1 MTNAIEM
8 FEKKQIEKLTAKKR
22 VPAIRPGD
30 TLKVTVKII
39 EGEKSRS
46 QAFEG
51 MCIARKNN
59 SINSNFTVRKISHGE
74 GVEKVFPLFS
84 PIIEKIEVVRKGD
97 VRRAKL
103 YYLRDRAGKRARI
116 ADRDRGNEKD
126 QYEFIV
132 IDDAS
137 FDRTPYALELFH
149 NESVKLSKIIKT
161 LTSNPA
167 KILKINK
174 GNLNVGNDA
183 DFCIL
188 DINKPWVVKKENLIS
203 KSKNTSIDDR
213 KLQGK
218 ITNTFVRGEELFKI

>member
-8 FEKKQIEKLTAKKR
+8 FEKKQIEKLIAKKR
-22 VPAIRPGD
+22 VPAFRPGD
-30 TLKVTVKII
+30 TLKITIKII

-103 YYLRDRAGKRARI
+103 YYLRDRTGKRARI
-116 ADRDRGNEKD
+116 ADRARGDEIDQFGFIEENQPSEENTDEEVPAPEKNEEEK
-126 QYEFIV
+126 Q
-132 IDDAS
+132 
-137 FDRTPYALELFH
+137 
-149 NESVKLSKIIKT
+149 
-161 LTSNPA
+161 
-167 KILKINK
+167 
-174 GNLNVGNDA
+174 
-183 DFCIL
+183 
-188 DINKPWVVKKENLIS
+188 
-203 KSKNTSIDDR
+203 
-213 KLQGK
+213 
-218 ITNTFVRGEELFKI
+218 GEEKIVEEKASDDTAEAATETEPATNVVEQKLDEKKS

>member
-1 MTNAIEM
+1 MTNALEM

-22 VPAIRPGD
+22 VPAFRPGD

-59 SINSNFTVRKISHGE
+59 SISSNFTVRKISHGE

-103 YYLRDRAGKRARI
+103 YYLRDLTGKRARI
-116 ADRDRGNEKD
+116 ADRDRGDEID
-126 QYEFIV
+126 QFEFIEENQ
-132 IDDAS
+132 
-137 FDRTPYALELFH
+137 PLEE
-149 NESVKLSKIIKT
+149 NTDVEVQA
-161 LTSNPA
+161 PE
-167 KILKINK
+167 
-174 GNLNVGNDA
+174 
-183 DFCIL
+183 
-188 DINKPWVVKKENLIS
+188 KKEEEI
-203 KSKNTSIDDR
+203 
-213 KLQGK
+213 Q
-218 ITNTFVRGEELFKI
+218 GEEKIVEEKASDNTAEVATVPEPATNEAEQKLDEKKS

>member
-22 VPAIRPGD
+22 VPAFRPGD

-103 YYLRDRAGKRARI
+103 YYLRDLTGKRARI
-116 ADRDRGNEKD
+116 ADRDRGDEID
-126 QYEFIV
+126 QFEFIEENQ
-132 IDDAS
+132 
-137 FDRTPYALELFH
+137 PLEE
-149 NESVKLSKIIKT
+149 NTDVEV
-161 LTSNPA
+161 PA
-167 KILKINK
+167 P
-174 GNLNVGNDA
+174 G
-183 DFCIL
+183 
-188 DINKPWVVKKENLIS
+188 KKEEE
-203 KSKNTSIDDR
+203 K
-213 KLQGK
+213 Q
-218 ITNTFVRGEELFKI
+218 GEEKIVEEKASDNTAEVSTVTEPATNEAEQKLDEKKS

>member
-1 MTNAIEM
+1 MTNALEM

-22 VPAIRPGD
+22 VPAFRPGD

-103 YYLRDRAGKRARI
+103 YYLRELTGKRARI
-116 ADRDRGNEKD
+116 ADRDRGDEID
-126 QYEFIV
+126 QFEFIEENQ
-132 IDDAS
+132 
-137 FDRTPYALELFH
+137 PLEENTDVEVPAPEK
-149 NESVKLSKIIKT
+149 NEEEK
-161 LTSNPA
+161 
-167 KILKINK
+167 
-174 GNLNVGNDA
+174 
-183 DFCIL
+183 
-188 DINKPWVVKKENLIS
+188 
-203 KSKNTSIDDR
+203 
-213 KLQGK
+213 Q
-218 ITNTFVRGEELFKI
+218 GEEKIVEEKASDDNAEVTTVPEPATNEAEQKLDEKKS

>member
-1 MTNAIEM
+1 MTNALEM

-22 VPAIRPGD
+22 VPAFRPGD

-103 YYLRDRAGKRARI
+103 YYLRDLTGKRARI
-116 ADRDRGNEKD
+116 ADRDRGDEID
-126 QYEFIV
+126 QFEFIEENQSPEENTDV
-132 IDDAS
+132 
-137 FDRTPYALELFH
+137 E
-149 NESVKLSKIIKT
+149 V
-161 LTSNPA
+161 PA
-167 KILKINK
+167 
-174 GNLNVGNDA
+174 
-183 DFCIL
+183 
-188 DINKPWVVKKENLIS
+188 PEKKEEE
-203 KSKNTSIDDR
+203 K
-213 KLQGK
+213 Q
-218 ITNTFVRGEELFKI
+218 GEEKIVEEKASDVSAEVVTLPEPATNEAEQKLDEKKS

>member
-1 MTNAIEM
+1 MTNALEM

-22 VPAIRPGD
+22 VPAFRPGD

-59 SINSNFTVRKISHGE
+59 SISSNFTVRKISHGE

-103 YYLRDRAGKRARI
+103 YYLRDLTGKRARI
-116 ADRDRGNEKD
+116 ADRDRGDEID
-126 QYEFIV
+126 QFEFIEEKQ
-132 IDDAS
+132 
-137 FDRTPYALELFH
+137 PLEE
-149 NESVKLSKIIKT
+149 NTDVEVQA
-161 LTSNPA
+161 PE
-167 KILKINK
+167 
-174 GNLNVGNDA
+174 
-183 DFCIL
+183 
-188 DINKPWVVKKENLIS
+188 KKEEEI
-203 KSKNTSIDDR
+203 
-213 KLQGK
+213 Q
-218 ITNTFVRGEELFKI
+218 GEEKIVEEKTSDDSAEVVTIPEPATEEAEQKLDEKKS

>member
-1 MTNAIEM
+1 MTNAMEM
-8 FEKKQIEKLTAKKR
+8 FEKKQIEKLTANKR
-22 VPAIRPGD
+22 VPAFRPGD

-103 YYLRDRAGKRARI
+103 YYLRERTGKRARI
-116 ADRDRGNEKD
+116 ADRDRGDEID
-126 QYEFIV
+126 QYEFIEKKQPLKNSTDV
-132 IDDAS
+132 EV
-137 FDRTPYALELFH
+137 PVPEKK
-149 NESVKLSKIIKT
+149 EEEKQVEEKIIEEKA
-161 LTSNPA
+161 S
-167 KILKINK
+167 
-174 GNLNVGNDA
+174 D
-183 DFCIL
+183 
-188 DINKPWVVKKENLIS
+188 
-203 KSKNTSIDDR
+203 
-213 KLQGK
+213 K
-218 ITNTFVRGEELFKI
+218 ITEDVVVPDPATNAAEQKSDEQKS

>member
-1 MTNAIEM
+1 MTNAIET
-8 FEKKQIEKLTAKKR
+8 FEKKQIEKLTANKR
-22 VPAIRPGD
+22 VPAFRPGD

-103 YYLRDRAGKRARI
+103 YYLRDRTGKRARI
-116 ADRDRGNEKD
+116 ADRDRGDEID
-126 QYEFIV
+126 QYEFIEENQTFEEN
-132 IDDAS
+132 IDAEVLV
-137 FDRTPYALELFH
+137 PE
-149 NESVKLSKIIKT
+149 
-161 LTSNPA
+161 
-167 KILKINK
+167 
-174 GNLNVGNDA
+174 
-183 DFCIL
+183 
-188 DINKPWVVKKENLIS
+188 KKEEEKTIEEKAIDNKAEDVILPDPATNAAEQKLDEQ
-203 KSKNTSIDDR
+203 KS
-213 KLQGK
+213 
-218 ITNTFVRGEELFKI
+218 